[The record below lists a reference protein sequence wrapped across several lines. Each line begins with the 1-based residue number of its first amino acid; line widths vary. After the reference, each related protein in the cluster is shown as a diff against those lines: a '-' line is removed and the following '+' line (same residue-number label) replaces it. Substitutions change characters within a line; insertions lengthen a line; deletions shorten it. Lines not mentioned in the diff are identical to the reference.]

1 MSLTSK
7 NNYFEDFEIGAVY
20 KHYRGKT
27 IKESDAVTICNMVM
41 NTAQG
46 HFNDHLMESTPIGES
61 LVYGGV
67 TISMTLGLAA
77 QDTAE
82 QVIREISLDNIK
94 LKSPVKHGD
103 TIYAYTEVLGKED
116 TNEQGGGV
124 LHFKHYGV
132 NQKEVVVF
140 EGERKVLLKK
150 KKLVAKAKNH
160 KS

>member
-1 MSLTSK
+1 MNLTSK
-7 NNYFEDFEIGAVY
+7 NNYFEDFEVGAVY

-46 HFNDHLMESTPIGES
+46 HFNDHIMENTPIKES

-67 TISMTLGLAA
+67 TISMTIGLAA

-82 QVIREISLDNIK
+82 QVIREISMDNIK

-132 NQKEVVVF
+132 NQREVVVF

-150 KKLVAKAKNH
+150 RI
-160 KS
+160 